1 MDPITLTAKQQ
12 KEMDIYFDERSAL
25 SSTLEIAMCFHT
37 NQMRELK
44 RRNFDWWEDII
55 AVYKLDETK
64 IHEYFKGTIREKEIE

>member
-1 MDPITLTAKQQ
+1 MEPITITAKQQ
-12 KEMDIYFDERSAL
+12 KEMDIYFAERRAL

-37 NQMRELK
+37 NQSRELA

-64 IHEYFKGTIREKEIE
+64 IHEYLKGTIREKETK